1 MSFKG
6 RLFAGVAVLLS
17 LAVVACGGDDGVRS
31 SGAAP
36 PTEVPSESPPSS
48 PDEAASNSP
57 PTSSGAVASTT
68 TTVRTEAACT
78 GTQDFTTEAQQVL
91 ATSGDPI
98 YLLDGGRHDAPECFD
113 QLTFRLNGTAEVGY
127 SLGYADGGDVRVE
140 GDQSV
145 PTAGDAALVFD
156 ISAPI
161 QGGRFDQTGHQ
172 PGVIFAETVGQT
184 LYPTSNPSGLAVIQE
199 VRFAGELEAGDGTV
213 ASFAIGVDS
222 RHPFSVS
229 SFVNEGTRVI
239 VIQVAH

>member
-6 RLFAGVAVLLS
+6 RLFAGVAVVLS
-17 LAVVACGGDDGVRS
+17 LAVVACGGDDGVGS
-31 SGAAP
+31 SGAAS
-36 PTEVPSESPPSS
+36 PT
-48 PDEAASNSP
+48 EAASDSP
-57 PTSSGAVASTT
+57 PTSSGEVASTT
-68 TTVRTEAACT
+68 TAVRTEAACT
-78 GTQDFTTEAQQVL
+78 GTQDFTTEPEQVL
-91 ATSGDPI
+91 ATSRDPI
-98 YLLDGGRHDAPECFD
+98 YLVDGGRHDAPECFD

-127 SLGYADGGDVRVE
+127 SLGYAEGGDVRVE

-222 RHPFSVS
+222 RRPFSVS